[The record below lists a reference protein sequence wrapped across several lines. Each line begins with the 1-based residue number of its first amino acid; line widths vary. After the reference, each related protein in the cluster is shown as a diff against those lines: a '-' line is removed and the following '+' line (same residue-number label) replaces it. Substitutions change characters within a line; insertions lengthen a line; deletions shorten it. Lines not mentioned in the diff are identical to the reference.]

1 MDSSSQALAF
11 RARII
16 LECAQ
21 GRSNTVVAERL
32 STSNQTVCKRRS
44 RFLRYLFRWTYTNCI
59 N

>member
-1 MDSSSQALAF
+1 M
-11 RARII
+11 